1 MITKSKFRIFGNLFV
16 GLALL
21 FTGACATLTITD
33 VDFSEPMESV
43 LEVGANGMVQ
53 DVEKGL
59 SFNILPIQE
68 EETGVANR
76 VMVEEVRIIRG
87 KHGHYFIIAP
97 GFRNVYVFNAKNGE
111 LVLERKILVDEN
123 GVANPAFN
131 QRSTHIQ
138 LIDGTSRAFNLT
150 HEGLRN

>member
-43 LEVGANGMVQ
+43 LEVSSNGMVQ

-59 SFNILPIQE
+59 KFNILPIQQ
-68 EETGVANR
+68 EETGEGNR
-76 VMVEEVRIIRG
+76 VTIEEIRIIRG
-87 KHGHYFIIAP
+87 QKGHYFIIAP
-97 GFRNVYVFNAKNGE
+97 GFKNVYVFSANNGE
-111 LVLERKILVDEN
+111 LVLDNTIKIDEN

-131 QRSTHIQ
+131 QRDTYIQ